1 MAQGFV
7 GGWDANATYNSEMSG
22 TDGPKSSVELA
33 MERLRKKDQ
42 AAGAGPQVLSD
53 AQKAAVAEIRGFYSA
68 KLAQA
73 DVILQGNLRRTF
85 DPAEREALEDQYR
98 REREQ
103 LTAEMDSKIEKAR
116 GSS

>member
-1 MAQGFV
+1 
-7 GGWDANATYNSEMSG
+7 
-22 TDGPKSSVELA
+22 
-33 MERLRKKDQ
+33 MERLRKKDE

-53 AQKAAVAEIRGFYSA
+53 AQKAAVAEVRGLYSA

-85 DPAEREALEDQYR
+85 DPAEREALEEQYR

-103 LTAEMDSKIEKAR
+103 LTAEMNTKLEKAR
-116 GSS
+116 SAE